1 MRILH
6 TSDWHLGQH
15 FMGKTRLDE
24 HQAFLRWLVAQVQ
37 VQAVDAVLVAGDVFD
52 TGTPPSYARELYND
66 FIVELQQTGAQLV
79 ILGGNHDSVA
89 MLNESRS
96 LLGCLNVQ
104 VIPGILTDIEQQV
117 LVLNN
122 AAGQPGAVL
131 CAVPFIRAREVMSSE
146 SGQSAAAKQLS
157 LQEAIASHY
166 QQLFARAEQLSQAH
180 HARHGQRLPIIG
192 TGHLTTV
199 GASSSDSVREI
210 YIGTLDAFPA
220 KAFPPFDYLALGH
233 IHRPQKVAS
242 HEHMRYCGSP
252 IALSFDEVGQ
262 QKQVLLVDLDEGGLG
277 AITPLS
283 VPIFQPLARVK
294 GNLAQLAIAMKAVAA
309 EQTNLDLTAGCQ
321 AKNIWLEV
329 TVAEDDYLS
338 DLQPRVEQLAE
349 GLPLEILL
357 VRRQRSSQQASLS
370 SDARITLSELSPLQ
384 VFERRMAVEELA
396 PERQQALQALY
407 EELLSERETNA

>member
-15 FMGKTRLDE
+15 FMGKTRLEE
-24 HQAFLRWLVAQVQ
+24 HQAFLHWLVEQVHAH
-37 VQAVDAVLVAGDVFD
+37 AVDAVIVAGDVFD

-66 FIVELQQTGAQLV
+66 FIVKLQHANTQLI

-104 VIPGILTDIEQQV
+104 VIPGVMAELNQQV
-117 LVLNN
+117 LLLHNRQ
-122 AAGQPGAVL
+122 GSSGALL

-146 SGQSAAAKQLS
+146 SGQSAQDKQQS
-157 LQEAIASHY
+157 LQQAIAGHY
-166 QQLFARAEQLSQAH
+166 QQLFEHAKLLSEQHHTAH
-180 HARHGQRLPIIG
+180 GHHLPIIG

-220 KAFPPFDYLALGH
+220 HAFAPFDYLALGH
-233 IHRPQKVAS
+233 IHRPQTVGG

-262 QKQVLLVDLDEGGLG
+262 QKEVLLVDFNAHRLSC
-277 AITPLS
+277 ITPLA
-283 VPIFQPLARVK
+283 VPVFQPLARLK
-294 GNLAQLAIAMKAVAA
+294 GNLAELEKAITALATKS
-309 EQTNLDLTAGCQ
+309 TAT
-321 AKNIWLEV
+321 ADANKVWLEV
-329 TVAEDDYLS
+329 TVVEDDYLS
-338 DLQPRVEQLAE
+338 DLQLKIEQLIA

-357 VRRQRSSQQASLS
+357 VRRQRASTPANLT
-370 SDARITLSELSPLQ
+370 SDAHITLSELTPLQ
-384 VFERRMAVEELA
+384 VFERRLSQAELTA
-396 PERQQALQALY
+396 ERQHALQSLY
-407 EELLSERETNA
+407 QNVLAELEQSQ

>member
-15 FMGKTRLDE
+15 FMGKTRLEE
-24 HQAFLRWLVAQVQ
+24 HQAFLCWLVEQVQ

-66 FIVELQQTGAQLV
+66 FIVELQRTEAQLV

-104 VIPGILTDIEQQV
+104 VIPGVMADLEQQV
-117 LVLNN
+117 LMLNN
-122 AAGQPGAVL
+122 RAGEPAAVL

-146 SGQSAAAKQLS
+146 SGQSAVDKQQS
-157 LQEAIASHY
+157 LQQAIAGHY
-166 QQLFARAEQLSQAH
+166 QQLFERAQLLSQNHQTAH
-180 HARHGQRLPIIG
+180 GCRLPIIG

-220 KAFPPFDYLALGH
+220 NAFPPLDYLALGH
-233 IHRPQKVAS
+233 IHRPQKVGS

-252 IALSFDEVGQ
+252 LALSFDEVGQ
-262 QKQVLLVDLDEGGLG
+262 QKEVLLVDVNADGLS
-277 AITPLS
+277 AITPLA
-283 VPIFQPLARVK
+283 VPVFQPLARVK
-294 GNLAQLAIAMKAVAA
+294 GNLAQLGEAMNKIAVAQEA
-309 EQTNLDLTAGCQ
+309 AAQTRPV
-321 AKNIWLEV
+321 WLEV
-329 TVAEDDYLS
+329 TVAEDDYLT

-357 VRRQRSSQQASLS
+357 VRRQRASEQATLS
-370 SDARITLSELSPLQ
+370 SDARITLSELTPLQ
-384 VFERRMAVEELA
+384 VFERRLAAEELA
-396 PERQQALQALY
+396 PEREQALQALY
-407 EELLSERETNA
+407 QGLLIEREQQA

>member
-15 FMGKTRLDE
+15 FMGKTRLEE
-24 HQAFLRWLVAQVQ
+24 HKAFLHWLVEQVR
-37 VQAVDAVLVAGDVFD
+37 VQSVDAVLVAGDVFD

-66 FIVELQQTGAQLV
+66 FIVELQRTGAQLI

-104 VIPGILTDIEQQV
+104 VIPGVLADIEHQV
-117 LVLNN
+117 LILNN
-122 AAGQPGAVL
+122 SVGEPGAVL
-131 CAVPFIRAREVMSSE
+131 CAVPFIRAREVLSSE
-146 SGQSAAAKQLS
+146 SGQSASDKQQS
-157 LQEAIASHY
+157 LQQAIADHY
-166 QQLFARAEQLSQAH
+166 QQLFEQAERLSEDH
-180 HARHGQRLPIIG
+180 HHTHGRRLPIIG

-220 KAFPPFDYLALGH
+220 NAFPPLDYLALGH
-233 IHRPQKVAS
+233 IHRPQKVGG

-262 QKQVLLVDLDEGGLG
+262 QKEVLLVDVDESGLR
-277 AITPLS
+277 AITSLA
-283 VPIFQPLARVK
+283 VPIFQSLARVK
-294 GNLAQLAIAMKAVAA
+294 GNLAELAIAMKAVAA
-309 EQTNLDLTAGCQ
+309 EQISLGQT
-321 AKNIWLEV
+321 KNVWLEV

-338 DLQPRVEQLAE
+338 DLQPRVEHLAD
-349 GLPLEILL
+349 GLALEILL
-357 VRRQRSSQQASLS
+357 VRRQRSTQQASLT

-384 VFERRMAVEELA
+384 VFARRLAGEELA
-396 PERQQALQALY
+396 PEREQALQSLY
-407 EELLSERETNA
+407 QALLSEREQEA

>member
-15 FMGKTRLDE
+15 FMGKTRLEE

-37 VQAVDAVLVAGDVFD
+37 EHKVDAVLVAGDVFD
-52 TGTPPSYARELYND
+52 TGTPPSYARELYNG

-104 VIPGILTDIEQQV
+104 VIPGVLADAQHQV
-117 LVLNN
+117 ITLHNS
-122 AAGQPGAVL
+122 AGEPGAVL
-131 CAVPFIRAREVMSSE
+131 CAVPFIRAREVMASE
-146 SGQSAAAKQLS
+146 SGQSAADKQQT
-157 LQEAIASHY
+157 LQQAIADHY
-166 QQLFARAEQLSQAH
+166 QQLFAHAEQRRQEHRVS
-180 HARHGQRLPIIG
+180 LPIVA

-220 KAFPPFDYLALGH
+220 SAFPPADYIALGH
-233 IHRPQKVAS
+233 IHRPQKVGG
-242 HEHMRYCGSP
+242 HDHIRYSGSP

-262 QKQVLLVDLDEGGLG
+262 QKEVLLVDVGPEGLV
-277 AITPLS
+277 AVTPLP
-283 VPIFQPLARVK
+283 VPVFQPMARVQ
-294 GNLAQLAIAMKAVAA
+294 GNLQQLAQAMGDVVA
-309 EQTNLDLTAGCQ
+309 EQKQTAEQ
-321 AKNIWLEV
+321 RLPVWLEV

-338 DLQPRVEQLAE
+338 DLQPRVEQLAD
-349 GLPLEILL
+349 GLALEILL
-357 VRRQRSSQQASLS
+357 VRRQRTAQLDGLTA
-370 SDARITLSELSPLQ
+370 DTRITLSEMTPHEVFTQRLVAESLSA
-384 VFERRMAVEELA
+384 ERE
-396 PERQQALQALY
+396 QALNDLY
-407 EELLSERETNA
+407 QGVLAEMEQDA

>member
-6 TSDWHLGQH
+6 TSDWHLGQY
-15 FMGKTRLDE
+15 FMGKTRLEE
-24 HQAFLRWLVAQVQ
+24 HQAFLGWLVEQVQ
-37 VQAVDAVLVAGDVFD
+37 QQDVDAVLVAGDVFD

-66 FIVELQQTGAQLV
+66 FIVALQQTGAQLI

-96 LLGCLNVQ
+96 LLGYLNVQ
-104 VIPGILTDIEQQV
+104 VIPGVLADTEHQV

-122 AAGQPGAVL
+122 SKGEPGAVL
-131 CAVPFIRAREVMSSE
+131 CAVPFIRAREVLSSE
-146 SGQSAAAKQLS
+146 SGKSAADKQHS
-157 LQEAIASHY
+157 LQEAIAGHY
-166 QQLFARAEQLSQAH
+166 QQLFAHAQALSQQH
-180 HARHGQRLPIIG
+180 QARFGHSLPIIG

-220 KAFPPFDYLALGH
+220 NAFPPLDYLALGH
-233 IHRPQKVAS
+233 IHRPQKVGG

-262 QKQVLLVDLDEGGLG
+262 QKEVLLVDLDASGLK
-277 AITPLS
+277 AITPLA
-283 VPIFQPLARVK
+283 VPVFQPLARVK
-294 GNLAQLAIAMKAVAA
+294 GNLAELAIAMQTVAA
-309 EQTNLDLTAGCQ
+309 AQAALGQT
-321 AKNIWLEV
+321 KNVWLEV

-349 GLPLEILL
+349 GLALEILL
-357 VRRQRSSQQASLS
+357 VRRQRTAQQASLT

-384 VFERRMAVEELA
+384 VFERRLAGEELA
-396 PERQQALQALY
+396 PEREQALQSLY
-407 EELLSERETNA
+407 QALLSEREQEA

>member
-15 FMGKTRLDE
+15 FMGKTRLEE
-24 HQAFLRWLVAQVQ
+24 HQAFLRWLVEQVQ
-37 VQAVDAVLVAGDVFD
+37 SQAVDAVLVAGDVFD

-89 MLNESRS
+89 MLNESRG

-104 VIPGILTDIEQQV
+104 VIPGVLADIEHQV
-117 LVLNN
+117 LTLYK
-122 AAGQPGAVL
+122 GDGEPGAVL

-146 SGQSAAAKQLS
+146 SGQSASDKQQS
-157 LQEAIASHY
+157 LQQAIAAHY
-166 QQLFARAEQLSQAH
+166 QQLFERAEKLSQNHEAAH
-180 HARHGQRLPIIG
+180 GRRLPIIG

-220 KAFPPFDYLALGH
+220 NAFPPLDYLALGH
-233 IHRPQKVAS
+233 IHRPQKVGG

-262 QKQVLLVDLDEGGLG
+262 QKEVLLVDLDENGLS
-277 AITPLS
+277 AITPLA

-294 GNLAQLAIAMKAVAA
+294 GNLVELATAMQAVAVEHTA
-309 EQTNLDLTAGCQ
+309 LSQTDLCQ
-321 AKNIWLEV
+321 TKNVWLEV
-329 TVAEDDYLS
+329 TVAEDDYLT

-349 GLPLEILL
+349 GLALEILL
-357 VRRQRSSQQASLS
+357 VRRQRSAQQATLTA
-370 SDARITLSELSPLQ
+370 DARITLSELSPLQ
-384 VFERRMAVEELA
+384 VFERRLAAEELA
-396 PERQQALQALY
+396 PERELALQSLY
-407 EELLSERETNA
+407 QTLLVEREQEA